1 MLKNKNILIIIGG
14 GISAYKSLDL
24 IRLLKKNSYNV
35 KTILTESGKEFV
47 TPLSLSSLS
56 GDKTYQKLFENS
68 DDKIDHISLSR
79 WSDLVIVMPAT
90 ANFLSKL
97 SHGKADDLA
106 TATILA
112 SDKDIFLVP
121 AMNVRMWVHPA
132 TQENYKTLKGFGYNF
147 VGPEKGEMACGEYG
161 DGKMSSPRQIL
172 KEIQLYFKNSYFLK
186 DKKLKALVTTGPTR
200 EYIDKV
206 RYVSNNSSGKQGYEL
221 AKSLHRSG
229 VDTTLVM
236 GPTNL
241 DPIKNLKIIKVKTAN
256 EMLNAVKSLLP
267 VDIAICAAAVSDFKP
282 KKTFKGKI
290 KKNDDKIDKLELE
303 KNPDIL
309 EFLGK
314 NNRNRPK
321 LVVGFAAE
329 VENVILNAKNKL
341 ISKNCDWIVAND
353 VSKADTGFDVDNN
366 KVILLDKNGEKINI
380 DKNKKNF
387 IAAKIT
393 DKILKNFLMN
403 KEELN

>member
-147 VGPEKGEMACGEYG
+147 IGPEKGKMACGEYG

>member
-147 VGPEKGEMACGEYG
+147 IGPEKGEMACGEYG

>member
-161 DGKMSSPRQIL
+161 EGKMSSPRQIL